1 MKGPTFND
9 VLICKISA
17 EEWVED
23 NYDHLFA
30 QKYFNTTSGAEAFAS
45 SLGNAARHGYLD
57 SHTLARNMKI
67 DTNDDVIDDFDSF
80 SSHHYNVYSRTIK
93 KWILGW
99 SPDRPFDGEYA
110 RTTVATEAGEYVGIA
125 RINNDNVNEAQLY
138 LYPDKNLKDAK
149 IMAHRYGIFSTGI
162 VLNWEDVTE
171 VLPLTAD
178 DEILI
183 SDYKAKLIKDEEDT
197 KAYVALNNAQK
208 QMSADVKKY
217 KDLSLEEAN
226 AIFNDLNVDE
236 NDIPKLISAL
246 SKVGI
251 QKRIDNV
258 ANTQVQTTRLI

>member
-1 MKGPTFND
+1 
-9 VLICKISA
+9 
-17 EEWVED
+17 
-23 NYDHLFA
+23 
-30 QKYFNTTSGAEAFAS
+30 
-45 SLGNAARHGYLD
+45 
-57 SHTLARNMKI
+57 
-67 DTNDDVIDDFDSF
+67 
-80 SSHHYNVYSRTIK
+80 
-93 KWILGW
+93 
-99 SPDRPFDGEYA
+99 
-110 RTTVATEAGEYVGIA
+110 
-125 RINNDNVNEAQLY
+125 VNEAQLY

>member
-1 MKGPTFND
+1 
-9 VLICKISA
+9 
-17 EEWVED
+17 
-23 NYDHLFA
+23 
-30 QKYFNTTSGAEAFAS
+30 
-45 SLGNAARHGYLD
+45 
-57 SHTLARNMKI
+57 
-67 DTNDDVIDDFDSF
+67 
-80 SSHHYNVYSRTIK
+80 
-93 KWILGW
+93 
-99 SPDRPFDGEYA
+99 
-110 RTTVATEAGEYVGIA
+110 
-125 RINNDNVNEAQLY
+125 
-138 LYPDKNLKDAK
+138 
-149 IMAHRYGIFSTGI
+149 MAHRYGIFSTGI